1 MKTARSLSS
10 TIALALC
17 SAVVGVTLTACT
29 PQVGSLSSQNGG
41 TKVTV
46 PALWVDAKNNVGGTE
61 NATVWVGH
69 DSVQQFEVRLA
80 DLNAQGAGAAWQ
92 AASASAAAVGTLM
105 SGVDPTDLAFNFG
118 VTGKIDGPS
127 AGGILT
133 VGVLA
138 AIRQTPL
145 KPGITMTGTIS
156 PDGSLGIVAGIGAK
170 MKGAS
175 EKGYKLVLLPRSAA
189 NNKINVSGVNTSYED
204 YGQSLGISVQYVDNV
219 AQAYE
224 IFTGNKLIPST
235 GATYQASQQPAVLAA
250 QQKAANAQLA
260 DARRQLNTLGKSHPA
275 YSSLVSELEMAEQS
289 AARGKVSEAFGVAVD
304 VLNQAAR
311 ANGKA
316 EITRQISERGL
327 SSARTNFLDL
337 VNVNIAKISE
347 REKSV
352 STSTQGMSPS
362 QVIST
367 PSALTWL
374 SYAKSV
380 LTTMSS
386 RFTSPS
392 NDATQQEAELIEAA
406 GVVATELA
414 GVNSTFEQSLTVIA
428 AMPADNATLDTT
440 PAQHLSNYTT
450 FLKLAAEKNRTYVI
464 DALRVR
470 ESDLQR
476 ATVTSLLPTLV
487 TMYNETSQID
497 TRTET
502 LDQEIIDAADVLTF
516 YGTTSV
522 LVSATQA
529 LQLEGVD
536 LTGEFT
542 TSNLATA
549 SQVILSS
556 ASLVHE
562 QANWINAK
570 GLNPSYGVWSTDWA
584 VSSQSALSR
593 FNRAGAGTAN
603 AMNEIWFDAAS
614 QFMLGSLLSP
624 R

>member
-1 MKTARSLSS
+1 MSR

-17 SAVVGVTLTACT
+17 CAVMSAALTACT
-29 PQVGSLSSQNGG
+29 PQIGSLSAENGG

-69 DSVQQFEVRLA
+69 DSTQKFEVRLA
-80 DLNAQGAGAAWQ
+80 DLNAQGAGTSWL

-105 SGVDPTDLAFNFG
+105 SGVDPTDLAVNFG

-156 PDGSLGIVAGIGAK
+156 PDGAIGIVAGIGAK

-189 NNKINVSGVNTSYED
+189 GNKISVSGVNTSYED
-204 YGQSLGISVQYVDNV
+204 YGQSLGISVHYVDNV

-224 IFTGNKLIPST
+224 IFTGNKLIPSS
-235 GATYQASQQPAVLAA
+235 GAPFQSSKYPAVIEA
-250 QQKAANAQLA
+250 QRKAATAQVSAARAQLES
-260 DARRQLNTLGKSHPA
+260 LGQAHPA
-275 YSSLVSELEMAEQS
+275 YSALLAELEVAERASQS
-289 AARGKVSEAFGVAVD
+289 GNADEAFGVAVD

-311 ANGKA
+311 EYAKA
-316 EITRQISERGL
+316 DITRVIATRGL
-327 SSARTNFLDL
+327 AQARTYFLDDVNANISRMSAR
-337 VNVNIAKISE
+337 
-347 REKSV
+347 EKAV

-362 QVIST
+362 QILST

-380 LTTMSS
+380 LTTLAN
-386 RFTSPS
+386 RFSAPPRDES
-392 NDATQQEAELIEAA
+392 MLQAELVEAA
-406 GVVATELA
+406 GVVGTELA
-414 GVNSTFEQSLTVIA
+414 GVNSTFEQSLTIIA
-428 AMPADNATLDTT
+428 AMPADSVTIGTT
-440 PAQHLSNYTT
+440 PAQHLSDYTS
-450 FLKLAAEKNRTYVI
+450 FINLAAEKNRTYVI

-470 ESDLQR
+470 ESDMQR
-476 ATVTSLLPTLV
+476 AAVTSLLPTLA
-487 TMYNETSQID
+487 TMYTETQTRNS
-497 TRTET
+497 RTET
-502 LDQEIIDAADVLTF
+502 LDQEIVDAADALTF
-516 YGTTSV
+516 YGTTGI

-529 LQLEGVD
+529 LQLED
-536 LTGEFT
+536 FNLTAEPAGPQLE
-542 TSNLATA
+542 TA
-549 SQVILSS
+549 GQAILSS
-556 ASLVHE
+556 ASLVRE
-562 QANWINAK
+562 QANWISAR
-570 GLNPSYGVWSTDWA
+570 GLNPSYAVWSTEWA
-584 VSSQSALSR
+584 VAAQSALSR
-593 FNRAGAGTAN
+593 INRAGAGTAI
-603 AMNEIWFDAAS
+603 ALNEIWFDAVS
-614 QFMLGSLLSP
+614 QFMLGSLLTS